1 MLQWRFFFLVWVGCS
16 SSTLVCCSG
25 VKQEIN
31 QHRTPLLTFLSLNQ
45 NTNTEKLNLHV
56 TWHRTAITYSSRYTF
71 GQKCSSVVKTL
82 EKQCGELQ
90 TQQWNPRLAIPFCFT
105 SKWSQVF
112 GLFDWWSV
120 HVPQVEQFGGL
131 VRELWTKAAETSV
144 LRWVDTWVLECD
156 DSTTRRCRVFK
167 IGTIGASSRRLSVG
181 TVSLLWT

>member
-1 MLQWRFFFLVWVGCS
+1 MFLQYRRCS

-82 EKQCGELQ
+82 EKPCGELHGEHNNEIHAWLFPSALHQ
-90 TQQWNPRLAIPFCFT
+90 SEVRFLDYLIGEVSTYPR
-105 SKWSQVF
+105 WSSSGVS
-112 GLFDWWSV
+112 GS
-120 HVPQVEQFGGL
+120 
-131 VRELWTKAAETSV
+131 RSRA
-144 LRWVDTWVLECD
+144 VDTSGRNECP
-156 DSTTRRCRVFK
+156 STS
-167 IGTIGASSRRLSVG
+167 GHLSSWMRWLDHE
-181 TVSLLWT
+181 TM

>member
-1 MLQWRFFFLVWVGCS
+1 MFLQYRRCS

-131 VRELWTKAAETSV
+131 GVSFASCGYKRQKWVSFDEWTPEFLNAMT
-144 LRWVDTWVLECD
+144 RPRD
-156 DSTTRRCRVFK
+156 D
-167 IGTIGASSRRLSVG
+167 VG
-181 TVSLLWT
+181 FLKLVP